1 MDINDTEKWLRE
13 ANRCCSDFSIEDSK
27 QTEITKEELEKHQQG
42 NSGNLS
48 DSPCNQSKNQIG

>member
-48 DSPCNQSKNQIG
+48 DSPCNQSKN